1 MDCWFVARSGT
12 GWSGLNESV
21 SGCSM
26 GRDVMEDV
34 QAEENATVNNTRMC
48 DGYVRNN
55 DQE

>member
-1 MDCWFVARSGT
+1 MARSGT